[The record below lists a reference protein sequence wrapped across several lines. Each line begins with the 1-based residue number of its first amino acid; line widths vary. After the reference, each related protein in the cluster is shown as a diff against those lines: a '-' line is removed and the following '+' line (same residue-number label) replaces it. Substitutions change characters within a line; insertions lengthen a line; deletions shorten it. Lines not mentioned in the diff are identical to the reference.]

1 MCCNELPKINDT
13 TNGMIRRLAFIP
25 FNMQLLKDQI
35 DYNLLNKLK
44 GTYIGL
50 EEKDKNKDALR
61 YIMTKAIIAYRE
73 AFKNGHLTELEEQQ
87 ILVNEFKEENKD
99 DISLFYDYL
108 LETHGDLKKLCEY
121 LDGKQTN
128 EIWDEY
134 KQFLF
139 PENPKVND
147 RQFKVHFNRLL
158 PKNLIKVK
166 NARLGK
172 NVFTSYCM
180 L

>member
-1 MCCNELPKINDT
+1 MIQQ
-13 TNGMIRRLAFIP
+13 NGMIRRLAFIP
-25 FNMQLLKDQI
+25 FNMQLLKEQI

-87 ILVNEFKEENKD
+87 TLVNEFEEENKD
-99 DISLFYDYL
+99 DIALFYDYL

-128 EIWDEY
+128 QIWDEY
-134 KQFLF
+134 KKFLF

-166 NARLGK
+166 KQRLRK
-172 NVFTSYCM
+172 NVFTSYSM